1 MMKSI
6 TAALAA
12 FFFSLP
18 SFAQWQGDS
27 TVAIVAYWAKGDRAV
42 YKTEAVVKQVQ
53 DSVETVQHK
62 SGGTAIID
70 VLDETDTSYVFR
82 LSYRGLYDSLI
93 ENELVQRFS
102 TELLDS
108 LSMDF
113 ETDQF
118 GSITYILQAGRS
130 SSKMCNLLP
139 SVKEKYEKLIPKKDK
154 QALEELEKFAQGYN
168 ALFADSDR
176 LTDLCYRDVK
186 DLLKYHGERLDTTT
200 SYTGR
205 YTFEKVVGG
214 QDVEAEIETWVDQEA
229 SDSTYVVIDSYASLE
244 SDALMPIM
252 EKAVESQF
260 RARTSDDDE
269 LQEYMDKW
277 LEEAASTN
285 MEVTAE
291 RHSINAIHIYT
302 GWPVALVIEQLVRIK
317 NDESCFDQVSL
328 ITMQYAG
335 SSLDEPASAQ

>member
-1 MMKSI
+1 
-6 TAALAA
+6 
-12 FFFSLP
+12 
-18 SFAQWQGDS
+18 
-27 TVAIVAYWAKGDRAV
+27 
-42 YKTEAVVKQVQ
+42 
-53 DSVETVQHK
+53 
-62 SGGTAIID
+62 
-70 VLDETDTSYVFR
+70 
-82 LSYRGLYDSLI
+82 
-93 ENELVQRFS
+93 
-102 TELLDS
+102 
-108 LSMDF
+108 
-113 ETDQF
+113 
-118 GSITYILQAGRS
+118 
-130 SSKMCNLLP
+130 MCNLLP

-269 LQEYMDKW
+269 LQEYMNKW

-302 GWPVALVIEQLVRIK
+302 GWPVALVIEQVVRIK